1 MNKLDIEIV
10 CLEQAIRNSKSYLNS
25 CLIRM
30 KEAEE
35 KVNDARINIRKMERA
50 LFNMRQAWLDQ
61 IDENDYVDQ

>member
-10 CLEQAIRNSKSYLNS
+10 CLEQAIRNSKSYLNI
-25 CLIRM
+25 CLRRM

-35 KVNDARINIRKMERA
+35 KVNEARANIRKMERS
-50 LFNMRQAWLDQ
+50 LFSMRQAWLNQ

>member
-10 CLEQAIRNSKSYLNS
+10 CLEQAIRNSKSYLNI
-25 CLIRM
+25 CLRRM